1 MFELFAMHILSGR
14 FGGGASKCIN
24 LQLVAIAESRVQLL
38 CYITQDN
45 DRE

>member
-1 MFELFAMHILSGR
+1 MFELFTMHILSGS
-14 FGGGASKCIN
+14 FGGGASKSIN
-24 LQLVAIAESRVQLL
+24 PQLVVIAESRVQLI